1 MYEEKIPII
10 KMEEEEDTSE
20 RETIG
25 FKSPSQKNRQ
35 EDSHNI
41 EAKEAFSGSPLLM
54 ELLNERKSI
63 LENSSLKSREKLR
76 LLESNR
82 KAFVLIKGGSI
93 KKTENVVYSVL
104 LFSGLLIVTLALLN
118 TFSNLST
125 DITLTFMGTVLG
137 GTIATITQKIGKL

>member
-10 KMEEEEDTSE
+10 KMEEEEDTGE
-20 RETIG
+20 REPIG
-25 FKSPSQKNRQ
+25 FRTPFQKNRP
-35 EDSHNI
+35 EGAYTT
-41 EAKEAFSGSPLLM
+41 EAKESASGNPLLM

-63 LENSSLKSREKLR
+63 LESSSLKPREKFR

-82 KAFVLIKGGSI
+82 KAFVLIKGGTI
-93 KKTENVVYSVL
+93 KKTENIVYAVL
-104 LFSGLLIVTLALLN
+104 VFSGVLIVTLALLN

-125 DITLTFMGTVLG
+125 EITLTFMGTVLG